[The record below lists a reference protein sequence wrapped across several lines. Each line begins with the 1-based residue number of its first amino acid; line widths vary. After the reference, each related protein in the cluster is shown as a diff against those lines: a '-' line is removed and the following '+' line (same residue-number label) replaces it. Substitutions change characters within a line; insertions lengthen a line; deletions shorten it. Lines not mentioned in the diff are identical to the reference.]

1 MDDALDMTINVRL
14 EHACSVHGA
23 TYGSSQNFV
32 HKHLW
37 RIHSVEYIPA
47 SQGSLA
53 ACFGKSPGTLSMI
66 DAETLAQ
73 LEKAHVA
80 GLTSAEILDVFARH
94 DVQLSE
100 ATLRK
105 YVQLGLLPRSVRVGR
120 KGKHQGS
127 QGIYPVSV
135 VRQVLR
141 IKQMMAESYTIEQ
154 IQREFLFIRSE
165 VEQLESMLT
174 RIFKTLDGV
183 LKERKAERVSSVV
196 QRDVGDAR
204 SLSKELMARLEAIET
219 KLTTRS
225 RLESVASVSAG

>member
-1 MDDALDMTINVRL
+1 
-14 EHACSVHGA
+14 
-23 TYGSSQNFV
+23 
-32 HKHLW
+32 
-37 RIHSVEYIPA
+37 
-47 SQGSLA
+47 
-53 ACFGKSPGTLSMI
+53 MI

-73 LEKAHVA
+73 LEKTHGA
-80 GLTSAEILDVFARH
+80 GLSSAAILDVFARY

-141 IKQMMAESYTIEQ
+141 IKQMMGESYTIEQ

-165 VEQLESMLT
+165 VEELESMLA
-174 RIFKTLDGV
+174 RIFRKLDGV
-183 LKERKAERVSSVV
+183 LKERKLERSTSAV

-225 RLESVASVSAG
+225 RLESVSSISVG

>member
-1 MDDALDMTINVRL
+1 MIDT
-14 EHACSVHGA
+14 E
-23 TYGSSQNFV
+23 
-32 HKHLW
+32 
-37 RIHSVEYIPA
+37 
-47 SQGSLA
+47 
-53 ACFGKSPGTLSMI
+53 TLS
-66 DAETLAQ
+66 Q
-73 LEKAHVA
+73 LEKAHAA
-80 GLTSAEILDVFARH
+80 GLSSAEILDVFARH

-174 RIFKTLDGV
+174 RIFKKLDGV
-183 LKERKAERVSSVV
+183 LKERKAERVSSAVHI
-196 QRDVGDAR
+196 D
-204 SLSKELMARLEAIET
+204 LLY
-219 KLTTRS
+219 
-225 RLESVASVSAG
+225 

>member
-1 MDDALDMTINVRL
+1 
-14 EHACSVHGA
+14 
-23 TYGSSQNFV
+23 
-32 HKHLW
+32 
-37 RIHSVEYIPA
+37 
-47 SQGSLA
+47 
-53 ACFGKSPGTLSMI
+53 MI

-94 DVQLSE
+94 EVQVSE

-127 QGIYPVSV
+127 QGIYPVGV
-135 VRQVLR
+135 VRQILR

-165 VEQLESMLT
+165 VEQLESMLSK
-174 RIFKTLDGV
+174 IFKKLDGV
-183 LKERKAERVSSVV
+183 VKERKAERVTSAV
-196 QRDVGDAR
+196 QRDVSDAR
-204 SLSKELMARLEAIET
+204 SLSKELMTRLEAIEN
-219 KLTTRS
+219 KLSTRS
-225 RLESVASVSAG
+225 RLTSVSSVSAG